1 MQCEM
6 FTQKWKKNKNK
17 KKTDMDWAF
26 YIKMDQAQYLRK
38 DPKKAKQITFRKF
51 KEDPAFQ
58 NKISQRPLIA
68 LQIFMLFMSW
78 PSAFLV

>member
-1 MQCEM
+1 ME
-6 FTQKWKKNKNK
+6 KKNKNK

-51 KEDPAFQ
+51 KEDPA
-58 NKISQRPLIA
+58 
-68 LQIFMLFMSW
+68 W
-78 PSAFLV
+78 PAHCQELGYIQVTGSSEANWVF